1 MLKRIPMRVII
12 IFIALGLAVPGSK
25 LVSSVPGALAA
36 GVDSNWG
43 SYSQK
48 EQNPD
53 WKSAKNSIANKD
65 YAKAVH
71 HLQNYIAKNPKN
83 ANAHNY
89 MGYAFRHMGKLKES
103 GAAYKKALTINPRH
117 LGALEYQG
125 QLFLKLGQVEKAK
138 SNLARL
144 DNLCLFGC
152 EEYNTLKN
160 AIVQYNNK

>member
-1 MLKRIPMRVII
+1 MIKRIPMRVFI
-12 IFIALGLAVPGSK
+12 IFIALGLAVLGSK
-25 LVSSVPGALAA
+25 LLSSVPGALAA

-53 WKSAKNSIANKD
+53 WNSAKNSMANKD
-65 YAKAVH
+65 YAKAIH
-71 HLQNYIAKNPKN
+71 YLQKYIAKSPTN

-152 EEYNTLKN
+152 EEYTTLKN

>member
-1 MLKRIPMRVII
+1 MTKKNSMQKII
-12 IFIALGLAVPGSK
+12 IFISLGLAV
-25 LVSSVPGALAA
+25 LNIQFVSLVPGALAA

-53 WKSAKNSIANKD
+53 WSSAKNSIAAKD
-65 YAKAVH
+65 YAKAIQ
-71 HLQNYIAKNPKN
+71 HLQKYIAKNPKN

-89 MGYAFRHMGKLKES
+89 LGYAFRGLGKLKES
-103 GAAYKKALTINPRH
+103 GVAYEKALTINPRH

-125 QLFLKLGQVEKAK
+125 QLYLKLGQVEKAK
-138 SNLARL
+138 ANLSKL

-152 EEYNTLKN
+152 DEYTTLKN
-160 AIVQYNNK
+160 SIAQYNSK